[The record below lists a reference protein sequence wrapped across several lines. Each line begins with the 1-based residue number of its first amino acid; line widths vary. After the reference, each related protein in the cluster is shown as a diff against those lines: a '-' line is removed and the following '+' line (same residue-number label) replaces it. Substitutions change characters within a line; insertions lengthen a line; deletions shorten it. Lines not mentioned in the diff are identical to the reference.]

1 MFKKTTMD
9 ITKLIIEELTK
20 LNDSLNNLLVF
31 LCNCC
36 LSPAAARILSCGVVN
51 NNKGMHA
58 KLLKT

>member
-36 LSPAAARILSCGVVN
+36 LSIL
-51 NNKGMHA
+51 
-58 KLLKT
+58 